1 MSTGENNIEHA
12 MNKWPDLL
20 FTVTIRFIGGVFIG
34 CLACVLFTYRV
45 ILREFSRDNVHGPIL
60 WLILC
65 GLLGGVVAVFT
76 IPYWQ
81 TPWYKGIQ
89 KRKDDNSARRTNILG
104 EDDISGSRE

>member
-1 MSTGENNIEHA
+1 
-12 MNKWPDLL
+12 MNKWPDFL

-45 ILREFSRDNVHGPIL
+45 ILAGFSHDNVHGPIL

-65 GLLGGVVAVFT
+65 GVIGGLVTVFT
-76 IPYWQ
+76 IPHWQ

-89 KRKDDNSARRTNILG
+89 KRKDDNSARHTNSVRK
-104 EDDISGSRE
+104 DNISGPRE